1 MLTDEQIEHLLQ
13 TPKVVTNPKARTK
26 DQRKSTQTT
35 YALES
40 ECGAHRFELY
50 ARQNSIDPDHYSCGL
65 IYHHPCGERIHLT
78 RYNGS
83 NHDHRNSLEGGELIR
98 FKCHIHRA
106 TQRYIEIGDKAEKFA
121 VTTDRY
127 SDLSGALHCL
137 IMDCCI
143 SGLHTSPPD
152 STDDGSQLSLI

>member
-1 MLTDEQIEHLLQ
+1 MLTDEQIEQLLQ
-13 TPKVVTNPKARTK
+13 TPKIVTNPRARAKA
-26 DQRKSTQTT
+26 QRQSLQTT
-35 YALES
+35 YTLDS
-40 ECGAHRFELY
+40 ECGSHRFELY
-50 ARQNSIDPDHYSCGL
+50 IRQNSIDVENYSCGL
-65 IYHHPCGERIHLT
+65 AYNHPCGERIPLA

-83 NHDHRNSLEGGELIR
+83 NHDHRNPLEGGELIR
-98 FKCHIHRA
+98 FKCHIHKA
-106 TQRYIEIGDKAEKFA
+106 TQRYIEMGDKAEKFA

-152 STDDGSQLSLI
+152 STDDGSQLNLI